1 MILSLLSETTGG
13 SDMEFDKQHLEH
25 FLTVSKV
32 EIFYFLKL
40 LNFLTSISWNT
51 ISVYPIKKLNCKN
64 CIQGKENVIISNKLV
79 ESVKYLRLWTIFS
92 DRGAEGGV

>member
-32 EIFYFLKL
+32 ENVLFFKTFEQALAETRSR
-40 LNFLTSISWNT
+40 F
-51 ISVYPIKKLNCKN
+51 
-64 CIQGKENVIISNKLV
+64 IQ
-79 ESVKYLRLWTIFS
+79 
-92 DRGAEGGV
+92 

>member
-32 EIFYFLKL
+32 EIFFIFQ
-40 LNFLTSISWNT
+40 NF
-51 ISVYPIKKLNCKN
+51 
-64 CIQGKENVIISNKLV
+64 
-79 ESVKYLRLWTIFS
+79 
-92 DRGAEGGV
+92 